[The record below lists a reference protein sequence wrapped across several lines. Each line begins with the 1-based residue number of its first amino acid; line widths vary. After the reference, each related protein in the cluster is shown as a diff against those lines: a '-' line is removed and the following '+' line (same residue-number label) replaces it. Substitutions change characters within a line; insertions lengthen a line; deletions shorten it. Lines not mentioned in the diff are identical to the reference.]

1 MASFPARYLH
11 SAVEHNEKQDLLVFG
26 GLDEFSQP
34 SNELFHVDA
43 NKLKWWRHPVAAIQP
58 SARRPSAR
66 YAHTAVIGNQNG
78 RHKVSLSR
86 ALAFVDVM
94 G

>member
-43 NKLKWWRHPVAAIQP
+43 NKLKWWRHPVAARQ
-58 SARRPSAR
+58 PSAR
-66 YAHTAVIGNQNG
+66 YAHTAVIGNQDG

-86 ALAFVDVM
+86 ALALHCDFVDVM